1 MSQAVQMDI
10 ARRDFGYPPRFTWI
24 QGAILLV
31 LVIWLYH
38 SILFRL
44 AIQWYDDPNYTH
56 GFFVPAFSIFVFWR
70 ERYRLDTLSPKPS
83 FWGIWLVVFALTLLI
98 FGDLGA
104 ELFLARLSFVVLIAG
119 LLWLFRG
126 VAFLRAGIFPLA
138 FLLLM
143 IPIPSIIFDQISLP
157 LQFLASRLT
166 ATILPWFGVPVLRE
180 GNIINLPL
188 MSLEVAQ
195 ACSGI
200 RSLLSL
206 VTLAGIY
213 GYVIGATR
221 LQRSVLIVAAV
232 PIALLAN
239 VLRVVVTGLLAQY
252 WGPDKAEGFF
262 HLFSGLLIF
271 MASLFMLFSVQRMLS
286 WVSSGRAAVRASQP

>member
-1 MSQAVQMDI
+1 MSQVLPLQI
-10 ARRDFGYPPRFTWI
+10 VRRDFVSRARFPWLRA
-24 QGAILLV
+24 GVLLV
-31 LVIWLYH
+31 LLFWLYH

-44 AIQWYDDPNYTH
+44 MLQWYDDPNYTH
-56 GFFVPAFSIFVFWR
+56 GVFVPAFSAFVLWR
-70 ERYRLDTLSPKPS
+70 ERSKLEKLSAKPS
-83 FWGIWLVVFALTLLI
+83 SWGLLLVGFALALLI

-104 ELFLARLSFVVLIAG
+104 ELFLARFSFVLLIAG
-119 LLWLFRG
+119 LAWLFLG
-126 VAFLRAGIFPLA
+126 AAYLQAGIFPLA
-138 FLLLM
+138 FLVLM
-143 IPIPSIIFDQISLP
+143 IPVPAILFDQISLP

-166 ATILPWFGVPVLRE
+166 ATILPWLGVPVLRE

-206 VTLAGIY
+206 ITLAGIY
-213 GYVIGATR
+213 GYVIGATKLR
-221 LQRSVLIVAAV
+221 RAILIVAAV

-271 MASLFMLFSVQRMLS
+271 MAALLMLFSVHRTLS
-286 WVSSGRAAVRASQP
+286 WSGSRRAVVSGLRP